1 MKAPWH
7 RPQSLKAKLFW
18 VIIVVILIPQVG
30 VGALGLIS
38 FATWSRS
45 ASSSVSAVAESGPG
59 PMPGPASTPQPLP
72 SGTSW
77 PLARLEDDPN
87 IPVFTDQIYLDYVRN
102 RLPRSVYEQIDRGM
116 REFSGGGDYQGG
128 GGGPIILS
136 EAESGQD
143 PGGPVQLPPEALA
156 DLRRQGYAMG
166 TTEVTAGMVE
176 PGMEKAD
183 YVAFRVA
190 RDEAYVAFGFVGQ
203 ASGVESATGR
213 WWWSVMTIVVWLAVN
228 VGIALAGAALLNRRI
243 AGPVARVAEASALL
257 AAGGEPSPLPIDHRE
272 PAEVG
277 LLASSFN
284 DMAAKLKRAQEA
296 ERGFLLSVSHELK
309 TPLTAIRGYGE
320 TLAEGR
326 ASAEEAGPVITKE
339 AGRLQRLV
347 QDVLDLGRART
358 SSFSVRREAVDLA
371 EVAREAGRRYEASAA
386 EFGLELHVA
395 ADAPAPVIA
404 DGDRVLQAVSNLVE
418 NALRCTP
425 AEGSVT
431 IVVSPGEVQVTDTGL
446 GLATGDLPHAF
457 DRFFLYERYGKDRPV
472 GTGLGLAI
480 VKELTEAM
488 DGSVSVES
496 KLGVGT
502 TFAVRLPSAE
512 PPS

>member
-1 MKAPWH
+1 MRAPWH

-18 VIIVVILIPQVG
+18 VIIVVILIPQVA

-45 ASSSVSAVAESGPG
+45 ASSSVSESGPG
-59 PMPGPASTPQPLP
+59 PMPGPTRAPQPLP
-72 SGTSW
+72 PGTTW

-87 IPVFTDQIYLDYVRN
+87 ITVFSDEIYLDYVRN
-102 RLPRSVYEQIDRGM
+102 RLPRSVYEEIDRRM

-128 GGGPIILS
+128 GGGPITLG

-143 PGGPVQLPPEALA
+143 PGGPVQLPAKALA
-156 DLRRQGYAMG
+156 DLRRQGWAMG

-190 RDEAYVAFGFVGQ
+190 RDEAYVAFGFIGQ
-203 ASGVESATGR
+203 ASGVESAAQQ
-213 WWWSVMTIVVWLAVN
+213 WWWPVFVIAVWLAVN

-284 DMAAKLKRAQEA
+284 DMAAKLRRAQEA

-320 TLAEGR
+320 TLA
-326 ASAEEAGPVITKE
+326 
-339 AGRLQRLV
+339 
-347 QDVLDLGRART
+347 
-358 SSFSVRREAVDLA
+358 
-371 EVAREAGRRYEASAA
+371 
-386 EFGLELHVA
+386 
-395 ADAPAPVIA
+395 
-404 DGDRVLQAVSNLVE
+404 
-418 NALRCTP
+418 
-425 AEGSVT
+425 
-431 IVVSPGEVQVTDTGL
+431 
-446 GLATGDLPHAF
+446 
-457 DRFFLYERYGKDRPV
+457 
-472 GTGLGLAI
+472 
-480 VKELTEAM
+480 
-488 DGSVSVES
+488 
-496 KLGVGT
+496 
-502 TFAVRLPSAE
+502 
-512 PPS
+512 